1 MAEEIGTLVGDADSR
16 EAFAVSPTDTRMSGG
31 MSRNQFRLPHPPG
44 IDVLLCLGVH
54 GQMI

>member
-31 MSRNQFRLPHPPG
+31 MYRNQFRLPHPRESTFSSAWG
-44 IDVLLCLGVH
+44 STVR
-54 GQMI
+54 